1 MSFDFYVNADKWVV
15 FSDLHASRKTKNTII
30 ETLNVVHRIAKERNT
45 GIVFLGDFWHH
56 RGALPVDVLTEV
68 LQTLSTWT
76 QPCVMLVGNHD
87 QVNASGTLH
96 ALEALRLANP
106 ERIVVFDEPA
116 VWRDAIWLPYR
127 KDADVLKQTITSN
140 SHRNIKTVFCHADV
154 MGANVN
160 ATFQMKNGIDTKSA
174 FSESIE
180 QIISGHYHKPHFVER
195 DPRVRYVGSPYQV
208 SRAEKSQEKFLL
220 VLDSK
225 WQCEEMIKIDIGP
238 RYFDVDETKNETIEE
253 IENELRAN
261 DIVRWTIPF
270 DSNDIDEDDYDDDD
284 KNIDNKKTTT
294 INNKKKKKNSTF
306 KIARSVPKR
315 VENARAKFGIQ
326 IEVRRPPAKLKSR
339 IENAES
345 LGPIDLFGSYAKSIN
360 LSDDAK
366 LFCEDIINR
375 ASSSSSLDGKRIGD
389 NVLDFGGDDDVVEN
403 KFSTGIDTGDDTHK
417 LSKSLHHRKVIFD
430 TVEITGFGAFKETVE
445 YPLNDRG
452 VVCIIGDN
460 RDDSGFADS
469 NGAGKTTLVTAVL
482 WCLTGKSDVRL
493 DTGNAQKYLTN
504 KDVVN
509 DDSKSAKV
517 VVSGQLSCELNEGRT
532 KSFRIER
539 AVTRTKLSKL
549 SVELNDIDETKLDSK
564 ATQEFL
570 DQTLGATILAQT
582 CFHGQHTIGNL
593 LEASDAQLKQAF
605 GTLVEQQIWQRCKTI
620 SKKLLKERREK
631 LVIAKAEVNSR
642 QSYVD
647 RTKYRLIETERDF
660 DVWKDTFNEKLLVA
674 TVEKE
679 NALEFFALDRMRNT
693 RKAVEDVR
701 LVDGIVND
709 VINMLA
715 KENKKMDA
723 NTTFGNNDSNKN
735 GNSKPP
741 SSSRDEEQKYAR
753 EMEEEESKL
762 LAKFN
767 EAQRN
772 EATARANA
780 QQAHKNAGNVFT
792 TVNAAMKMNN
802 NNNNSN
808 NSNGSTNNTFQPH
821 EHEQAIDS
829 ETLKCTLCHQSIDP
843 EKQKETFEE
852 LKKDAEKLRLVHV
865 DSIASLNKHKQ
876 TLDKFQMFKK
886 SEQERLLR
894 EERLERDMRMKTIE
908 LENRRMISS
917 SELRR
922 LSTLLRSVFNRFS
935 MMLAYVPE
943 EVLALEQNASTM
955 PQQRK
960 TTELMREEEEKAT
973 AMISSS
979 SLYNQQQ
986 PRPPLSGIVLGL
998 LDYQTPYTSAKDADL
1013 VVDFDDSNDT
1023 NANNVQYEYLKSLLK
1038 FDANS
1043 GLTISDENLRTFS
1056 LKVTEKVTSC
1066 ERLVSSLEK
1075 HSRDYAKI
1083 VSKHSEI
1090 ENSGEQGNPHFEAL
1104 KAIKEQ
1110 FEVERESL
1118 DKLKGEEFAE
1128 IEDMVDI
1135 ARTADIAFS
1144 PTKGVSNYL
1153 FESALA
1159 EVSERV
1165 QEYVNAL
1172 TGGAL
1177 SLSLVSSSPG
1187 ASDGN
1192 DDEDMQVNE
1201 ETSTNKLEKI
1211 ERVIFA
1217 RKQQTGEVV
1226 ERSLRQ
1232 LSGGERRRLA
1242 IGLALAYADVSSRR
1256 LNVSSNLLILDE
1268 ALQHLD
1274 SEGIERVVSVLRAIA
1289 SEYDSFSSSSSNNN
1303 NNNTKTVLLTTQADS
1318 ETEKMF
1324 DAVDAVVKVRNRAEV
1339 LLGGGG
1345 ESA

>member
-1 MSFDFYVNADKWVV
+1 M
-15 FSDLHASRKTKNTII
+15 
-30 ETLNVVHRIAKERNT
+30 
-45 GIVFLGDFWHH
+45 
-56 RGALPVDVLTEV
+56 
-68 LQTLSTWT
+68 
-76 QPCVMLVGNHD
+76 
-87 QVNASGTLH
+87 
-96 ALEALRLANP
+96 
-106 ERIVVFDEPA
+106 
-116 VWRDAIWLPYR
+116 
-127 KDADVLKQTITSN
+127 
-140 SHRNIKTVFCHADV
+140 
-154 MGANVN
+154 
-160 ATFQMKNGIDTKSA
+160 
-174 FSESIE
+174 
-180 QIISGHYHKPHFVER
+180 
-195 DPRVRYVGSPYQV
+195 
-208 SRAEKSQEKFLL
+208 
-220 VLDSK
+220 
-225 WQCEEMIKIDIGP
+225 
-238 RYFDVDETKNETIEE
+238 
-253 IENELRAN
+253 
-261 DIVRWTIPF
+261 
-270 DSNDIDEDDYDDDD
+270 
-284 KNIDNKKTTT
+284 
-294 INNKKKKKNSTF
+294 
-306 KIARSVPKR
+306 
-315 VENARAKFGIQ
+315 
-326 IEVRRPPAKLKSR
+326 
-339 IENAES
+339 
-345 LGPIDLFGSYAKSIN
+345 
-360 LSDDAK
+360 
-366 LFCEDIINR
+366 
-375 ASSSSSLDGKRIGD
+375 
-389 NVLDFGGDDDVVEN
+389 
-403 KFSTGIDTGDDTHK
+403 
-417 LSKSLHHRKVIFD
+417 
-430 TVEITGFGAFKETVE
+430 
-445 YPLNDRG
+445 
-452 VVCIIGDN
+452 
-460 RDDSGFADS
+460 
-469 NGAGKTTLVTAVL
+469 
-482 WCLTGKSDVRL
+482 
-493 DTGNAQKYLTN
+493 
-504 KDVVN
+504 
-509 DDSKSAKV
+509 
-517 VVSGQLSCELNEGRT
+517 
-532 KSFRIER
+532 
-539 AVTRTKLSKL
+539 
-549 SVELNDIDETKLDSK
+549 
-564 ATQEFL
+564 
-570 DQTLGATILAQT
+570 
-582 CFHGQHTIGNL
+582 
-593 LEASDAQLKQAF
+593 
-605 GTLVEQQIWQRCKTI
+605 
-620 SKKLLKERREK
+620 
-631 LVIAKAEVNSR
+631 
-642 QSYVD
+642 
-647 RTKYRLIETERDF
+647 
-660 DVWKDTFNEKLLVA
+660 
-674 TVEKE
+674 
-679 NALEFFALDRMRNT
+679 
-693 RKAVEDVR
+693 
-701 LVDGIVND
+701 
-709 VINMLA
+709 
-715 KENKKMDA
+715 
-723 NTTFGNNDSNKN
+723 
-735 GNSKPP
+735 
-741 SSSRDEEQKYAR
+741 
-753 EMEEEESKL
+753 
-762 LAKFN
+762 
-767 EAQRN
+767 
-772 EATARANA
+772 
-780 QQAHKNAGNVFT
+780 
-792 TVNAAMKMNN
+792 
-802 NNNNSN
+802 
-808 NSNGSTNNTFQPH
+808 H
-821 EHEQAIDS
+821 E
-829 ETLKCTLCHQSIDP
+829 SIDP

-922 LSTLLRSVFNRFS
+922 LSTLLRSVFDRFS

-1303 NNNTKTVLLTTQADS
+1303 NNNN
-1318 ETEKMF
+1318 
-1324 DAVDAVVKVRNRAEV
+1324 NR
-1339 LLGGGG
+1339 L
-1345 ESA
+1345 